1 MTTAPSAPPR
11 RRSRVWAT
19 LVVVS
24 AAVVSLVAGCTDE
37 PPEPTPPTT
46 SSAEAPSASPTP
58 TPTPTPPPPAVTDFP
73 DETNT
78 GVPAGTH
85 LTKSDKL
92 TITEDG
98 TVIDGLEISG
108 NVVVEA
114 DNVVIRNSRVVMT
127 TGKIAVRVNG
137 DNFLMEDSEID
148 GQGRANPAIAYN
160 SYTLRRVRIYNVA
173 EGPRI
178 TGDDVT
184 IEDSY
189 IHGMVQR
196 GDNHTDVIQVMS
208 GDNIVV
214 RGNNL
219 QAYNPETGIYGNA
232 AFMFG
237 EDSGPVTGCLVEGNL
252 MNGGNYTVNG
262 GGSGTEGAACEFR
275 DNAFQGESRH
285 GTSANLGPNVVWD
298 DSNVRVG
305 TSTPVGG

>member
-1 MTTAPSAPPR
+1 
-11 RRSRVWAT
+11 VT
-19 LVVVS
+19 LLAVA
-24 AAVVSLVAGCTDE
+24 AAVVSLVAGCSDE
-37 PPEPTPPTT
+37 PPETAPPTEPPPT
-46 SSAEAPSASPTP
+46 AAPSPTP
-58 TPTPTPPPPAVTDFP
+58 SPTPPPPQVTDFP

-78 GVPAGTH
+78 GVPPGTR
-85 LTKSDKL
+85 LERSEKL
-92 TITEDG
+92 KITEDG
-98 TVIDGLEISG
+98 TVIDGLEIFG

-114 DNVVIRNSRVVMT
+114 DDVVIRNSRVVMT
-127 TGKIAVRVNG
+127 SGKIAIRVEG

-148 GQGRANPAIAYN
+148 GQGRANPAVAFN

-178 TGDDVT
+178 AGGDVT

-189 IHGMVQR
+189 IHDVVQR

-219 QAYNPETGIYGNA
+219 QAFNPETGNYGNA

-237 EDSGPVTGCLVEGNL
+237 EDSGPVSGCLVEGNL

-275 DNAFQGESRH
+275 DNAFQGDSRY
-285 GTSANLGPNVVWD
+285 GAAANLGPNVVWD
-298 DSNVRVG
+298 DSNVEVG
-305 TSTPVGG
+305 TSTPVRG

>member
-1 MTTAPSAPPR
+1 
-11 RRSRVWAT
+11 
-19 LVVVS
+19 
-24 AAVVSLVAGCTDE
+24 
-37 PPEPTPPTT
+37 
-46 SSAEAPSASPTP
+46 
-58 TPTPTPPPPAVTDFP
+58 
-73 DETNT
+73 
-78 GVPAGTH
+78 VPAGTN
-85 LTKSDKL
+85 LEKSDKL

-98 TVIDGLEISG
+98 TVIDGLEIVG

-114 DNVVIRNSRVVMT
+114 DDVVIRNSRVVMT
-127 TGKIAVRVNG
+127 SGKIAIRVEG
-137 DNFLMEDSEID
+137 KNFLMEDSEID

-160 SYTLRRVRIYNVA
+160 DYTLRRVRIYNVA

-178 TGDDVT
+178 AGKGNVT

-208 GDNIVV
+208 GENIVV

-237 EDSGPVTGCLVEGNL
+237 EDSGPVSDCLVEGNL

-262 GGSGTEGAACEFR
+262 GGSGTEDAACEFR
-275 DNAFQGESRH
+275 DNAFQGDHRH
-285 GTSANLGPNVVWD
+285 GTAANLGPNVVWD
-298 DSNVRVG
+298 DSNVRLG
-305 TSTPVGG
+305 TTTTVGGKR

>member
-1 MTTAPSAPPR
+1 MSAPPSVQSRTRLRAWSTLLAAVASVSLLAACTGEPTEPSPETPQPTAPSA
-11 RRSRVWAT
+11 SAT
-19 LVVVS
+19 
-24 AAVVSLVAGCTDE
+24 
-37 PPEPTPPTT
+37 
-46 SSAEAPSASPTP
+46 AS
-58 TPTPTPPPPAVTDFP
+58 PTPPPPRETDFP

-78 GVPAGTH
+78 GVPAGTQ
-85 LTKSDKL
+85 LRPSDKL
-92 TITEDG
+92 EITEDG

-114 DNVVIRNSRVVMT
+114 DDVVIRNSRIILT

-160 SYTLRRVRIYNVA
+160 GYTLRRVQIYNVA

-189 IHGMVQR
+189 IHGMVQD
-196 GDNHTDVIQVMS
+196 GDNHTDVVQVMS
-208 GDNIVV
+208 GSNIVI

-219 QAYNPETGIYGNA
+219 QAYNPESGIYGNA

-237 EDSGPVTGCLVEGNL
+237 EDSGPVSDCLVEGNL

-262 GGSGTEGAACEFR
+262 GGSGTDGAACEFR
-275 DNAFQGESRH
+275 DNAFQDDTRH

-298 DSNVRVG
+298 ESNVRLG